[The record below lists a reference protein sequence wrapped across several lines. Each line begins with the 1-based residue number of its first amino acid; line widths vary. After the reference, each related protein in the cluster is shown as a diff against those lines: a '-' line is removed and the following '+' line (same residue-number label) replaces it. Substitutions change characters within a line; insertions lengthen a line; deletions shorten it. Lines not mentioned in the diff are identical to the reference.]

1 MHVKF
6 LLLSFHNFNIET
18 ADNLVSY
25 AFADICGKSILALSD
40 TVHLRPDECVTGFSR
55 GKAAHATPHSF
66 QLQLNLLVQQGNF
79 TLMHLR
85 WLLYPTTQSTI
96 LHCLTLMFL
105 SAMYKNFS
113 SYTSF
118 VLKKVINAHYAGC
131 VNYPIARLC
140 PSTSVRA
147 GLALLFE
154 GCSRQERAM
163 ESNSCVLKGLVI

>member
-85 WLLYPTTQSTI
+85 WLLHPTTQSTI

-118 VLKKVINAHYAGC
+118 VLKKS
-131 VNYPIARLC
+131 
-140 PSTSVRA
+140 STHTTLYV
-147 GLALLFE
+147 
-154 GCSRQERAM
+154 
-163 ESNSCVLKGLVI
+163 